1 MSYRKIA
8 KSQELR
14 AKRKRSCAFFIENI
28 IQVLVIIRPD
38 RIIQFLFRM
47 LSGLDSPI
55 KSGNDKNKNTGS
67 FSRFLRSY
75 GILIFALC
83 YMLFAS
89 VVDARVKG
97 KCKDC
102 HSMHYSN
109 EGKEMTYG
117 NRQGPFPALTQGGCI
132 GCHGQNPNGTKSII
146 TNGKTRIPQILHHL
160 QNDNLAGGN
169 FYYVADEY
177 NPDYSKGHNIK
188 GISRQ
193 ENPPMDVPPAFMKN
207 VLIPGGTGPA
217 YWPGQQQLTCAGTWG
232 CHGNRTIEDPGS
244 SIHGAH
250 HADDSI
256 IDGST
261 VGKSYRFLYGIQGK
275 EHRDWEY
282 MASIT
287 NHNGYR
293 GNIDH
298 VAIDTISY
306 LCGECHGKFHP
317 NPNLGGITEVGHAYN
332 SVWHRHPSDIS
343 FNTVHGGFANS
354 EYEGYIQY
362 SLDTPVAFEKPTGSE
377 DSVNADSIIMCL
389 SCHRSHASRY
399 TNILRW
405 DYANMTAQDNK
416 ARTGCITCH
425 TKKGHE

>member
-8 KSQELR
+8 KSQEPR
-14 AKRKRSCAFFIENI
+14 AKSTEQRA
-28 IQVLVIIRPD
+28 
-38 RIIQFLFRM
+38 
-47 LSGLDSPI
+47 
-55 KSGNDKNKNTGS
+55 KNKG
-67 FSRFLRSY
+67 LRSKSQKLRNSCEGY
-75 GILIFALC
+75 RTLRSMLYAICFVLFALC

-89 VVDARVKG
+89 AVDARVKG

-102 HSMHYSN
+102 HSMHYSY

-117 NRQGPFPALTQGGCI
+117 GRQGPFPALTQGGCI
-132 GCHGQNPNGTKSII
+132 GCHGQAPNGTKSII
-146 TNGKTRIPQILHHL
+146 TNGKTRIPQVLHHL
-160 QNDNLAGGN
+160 QNDDLAGGN

-193 ENPPMDVPPAFMKN
+193 ENPPMDVPPAFMMN
-207 VLIPGGTGPA
+207 VQIPGGTGPA
-217 YWPGQQQLTCAGTWG
+217 YWPGQQLACAGTWG
-232 CHGNRTIEDPGS
+232 CHGNRTIEDPFS
-244 SIHGAH
+244 SVYGAH
-250 HADDSI
+250 HADDSV

-261 VGKSYRFLYGIQGK
+261 VGRSYRFLNGIKGK

-282 MASIT
+282 MASIN

-298 VAIDTISY
+298 VAMDTISY

-317 NPNLGGITEVGHAYN
+317 NPNLGGKTEVGQAYN
-332 SVWHRHPSDIS
+332 SVWRRHPSDIA
-343 FNTVHGGFANS
+343 FNSVHGGFANS

-362 SLDTPVAFEKPTGSE
+362 SLEAPVAFEKPTGAE
-377 DSVNADSIIMCL
+377 DNVNADSIIMCL
-389 SCHRSHASRY
+389 SCHRAHASKY
-399 TNILRW
+399 PDILRW
-405 DYANMTAQDNK
+405 DYAGMTTQDIK

-425 TKKGHE
+425 TRKGHE